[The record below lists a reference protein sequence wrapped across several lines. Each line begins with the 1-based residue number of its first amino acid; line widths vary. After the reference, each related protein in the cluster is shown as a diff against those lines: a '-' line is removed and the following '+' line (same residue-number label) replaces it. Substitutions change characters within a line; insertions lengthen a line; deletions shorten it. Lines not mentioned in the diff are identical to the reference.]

1 MTPDRTPTPQ
11 PWPFIVTPTA
21 RDTLHLR
28 RVLDT
33 ARAHLLPER
42 PGPNVE
48 PAPAAA
54 PGPAS

>member
-1 MTPDRTPTPQ
+1 MQTPDRTPPPQ
-11 PWPFIVTPTA
+11 PWPFIITPTA

-42 PGPNVE
+42 PGPAESAVPPE
-48 PAPAAA
+48 KPTP
-54 PGPAS
+54 